1 MPTLL
6 VVDDDPGF
14 RSLLCLALRD
24 EGHEVIEAPDAE
36 SALFELSHATVDA
49 VLVDVRLPGM
59 SGLDLMR
66 ELVKR
71 GPTPIIAVTAQDDTE
86 DVVAGLEA
94 GADDY
99 VTKPVA
105 VKELAARVRAVLR
118 RVASTQIE
126 PVTSSLAFD
135 PADGTLYRDGV
146 AVPLTPLEHHLLVA
160 LASSPGE
167 LRTREELLGEV
178 WHHDALT
185 DPRVVDVLVERL
197 RLKVEHDPADPQHLQ
212 SGGGFGYRFVP

>member
-71 GPTPIIAVTAQDDTE
+71 GPTPIIAVTAQDDTD

-118 RVASTQIE
+118 RVTPTIE
-126 PVTSSLAFD
+126 PGTTSLTFD
-135 PADGTLYRDGV
+135 PADGTLHRDGV

-160 LASSPGE
+160 LASSPDE
-167 LRTREELLGEV
+167 LHTREELLGEV

-185 DPRVVDVLVERL
+185 DLRVVDVLVERL
-197 RLKVEHDPADPQHLQ
+197 RLKVENDPADPHHLQ
-212 SGGGFGYRFVP
+212 SVGSFGYRFVP